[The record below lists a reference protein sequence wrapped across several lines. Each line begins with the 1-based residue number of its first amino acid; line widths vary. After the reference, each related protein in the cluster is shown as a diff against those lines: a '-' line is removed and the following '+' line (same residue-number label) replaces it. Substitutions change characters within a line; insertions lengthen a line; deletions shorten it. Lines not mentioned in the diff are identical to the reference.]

1 MYEFILKKKTVK
13 RNQVT
18 AFHIIAALILI
29 IMGFITVITP
39 FSLNIFNAGKEHIP
53 QVRFGIVNYSGLL
66 FAIIGIFILVVSIF
80 YNKRYIQKRNNL
92 IIRIIEI
99 ICFAIILAYCLLQK
113 YYLPAAYS
121 AAALLGIILAY
132 FIENAEQREIKIEIA
147 ESSIRMKS
155 KLKESNWEWHQL
167 ENFILKH
174 NVITLHTTEK
184 KMYQFI
190 IEAQSYPVEEV
201 NSYALSKIKE
211 EEGKRKYNN
220 W

>member
-29 IMGFITVITP
+29 IIGFITVITP
-39 FSLNIFNAGKEHIP
+39 FSLNIFNAGKEYTT
-53 QVRFGIVNYSGLL
+53 QVHFGMVNYIGLL
-66 FAIIGIFILVVSIF
+66 FAIIGIFILIVSIF
-80 YNKRYIQKRNNL
+80 FNKRYIQKRNNL

-99 ICFAIILAYCLLQK
+99 ICFTIILGYCLLQK

-121 AAALLGIILAY
+121 AAALIGIILAY
-132 FIENAEQREIKIEIA
+132 FIENADQRVITIEIS

-190 IEAQSYPVEEV
+190 IEPQPYAADEV
-201 NSYALSKIKE
+201 NSYTRSRIQE
-211 EEGKRKYNN
+211 EEGRRKYDN

>member
-29 IMGFITVITP
+29 ILGFLTVITP
-39 FSLNIFNAGKEHIP
+39 FSLNIFNAGKEHTTQI
-53 QVRFGIVNYSGLL
+53 RFGIVNYFGLL

-80 YNKRYIQKRNNL
+80 FNKRYIQKRNNL

-99 ICFAIILAYCLLQK
+99 ICFTIILAYCLFQK

-132 FIENAEQREIKIEIA
+132 FIENAEQREIRIEIL
-147 ESSIRMKS
+147 ENSIRMKS
-155 KLKESNWEWHQL
+155 KLKDSNWEWHQL

-190 IEAQSYPVEEV
+190 IEPQPYSTEEV
-201 NSYALSKIKE
+201 NNYTQSKIKE
-211 EEGKRKYNN
+211 EEGKRRYDN